1 MAEIY
6 SWDKT
11 LEDKKIW
18 GKTFTTQLVML
29 FRPLQYSFLW
39 DERPTSPSK
48 KHLNQKE
55 LKNDIFATFL
65 QQIAD
70 RLYWYTP
77 KDPK

>member
-1 MAEIY
+1 MAIIY
-6 SWDKT
+6 SLEKT
-11 LEDKKIW
+11 LEDKKKTCE
-18 GKTFTTQLVML
+18 KTFTTQLAML
-29 FRPLQYSFLW
+29 FRPLQYSFLR

-70 RLYWYTP
+70 RLY
-77 KDPK
+77 

>member
-1 MAEIY
+1 
-6 SWDKT
+6 
-11 LEDKKIW
+11 
-18 GKTFTTQLVML
+18 ML